1 MLTVDEIKNLLAEL
15 DGELPVLDEG
25 QRLADRQRVLALVSN
40 FVRDW
45 KERGYS
51 YQQIAEKLRDK
62 GIIRTTGKVVRETAE
77 GRRRRKRRVKTQKSL
92 GAEDASNG
100 AVTVAAPVDEVA
112 KVTPESQFSVTSSG
126 SKSEGG
132 SAPASSGGRA
142 PKRTAGRQPSKTLTG
157 TSSVSASAGKNAP
170 VSSGG
175 QAVKRQLTETV
186 LGSGRFVPREDSDEL

>member
-62 GIIRTTGKVVRETAE
+62 GIIRTSGKVVRETAE

-92 GAEDASNG
+92 GAEGVSNG

-112 KVTPESQFSVTSSG
+112 KVTPESQFSVTSS
-126 SKSEGG
+126 
-132 SAPASSGGRA
+132 
-142 PKRTAGRQPSKTLTG
+142 
-157 TSSVSASAGKNAP
+157 VSASAAKTAP
-170 VSSGG
+170 VSPVG
-175 QAVKRQLTETV
+175 QTVKRTVERQLAETIP
-186 LGSGRFVPREDSDEL
+186 GSGRFVPREDSDEL